1 MIDNLKIISRDLL
14 VTFEAF
20 SDEHAFKLAHE
31 METNGKLRNPLLVYP
46 LYDKY
51 LLLDD
56 ACILKALESL
66 DIRHIPVQIADED
79 TLSVHPWQRVV
90 EDWRLADLKAF
101 CDKFPRQ
108 VSIVAAKD
116 EPLEA
121 HQVEIRFR
129 DSETV
134 RLNFNSGALLVRVD
148 MYNKLSAEVTR
159 GNQSFRA
166 KLDLFDVNPFQLFE
180 RATAVIFPP
189 MFTIDELAQVAL
201 SGLPLAQGIIRID
214 QPGRILG
221 VDYAL
226 SILQESA
233 APAEKESFFRQL
245 IQMRI
250 SSDRTSFY
258 YGSIFMFNN

>member
-20 SDEHAFKLAHE
+20 TDEHSFKLAHE
-31 METNGKLRNPLLVYP
+31 MESNGKLRNPLLVYP

-66 DIRHIPVQIADED
+66 DIKHIPVQIADED

-90 EDWRLADLKAF
+90 EDWRLADLETF
-101 CDKFPRQ
+101 CNRFPRQ
-108 VSIVAAKD
+108 VCIHEANN
-116 EPLEA
+116 EPLDPHE
-121 HQVEIRFR
+121 VEIRFR

-134 RLNFNSGALLVRVD
+134 RLKFSSEALLVRVD
-148 MYNKLSAEVTR
+148 MYNKLSTEVTR

-166 KLDLFDVNPFQLFE
+166 KLDLFDVNPFQLFNK
-180 RATAVIFPP
+180 ATAVIFPP
-189 MFTIDELAQVAL
+189 MFTIDELAQVAV
-201 SGLPLAQGIIRID
+201 SGMPLAQGIIRID

-226 SILQESA
+226 SILQEKA
-233 APAEKESFFRQL
+233 APTEKESFFKQL

>member
-1 MIDNLKIISRDLL
+1 MIDNLKIISRDLI
-14 VTFEAF
+14 VSFEAF
-20 SDEHAFKLAHE
+20 SDEHSFKLAHE
-31 METNGKLRNPLLVYP
+31 MESNGKLRNPLLVYP

-66 DIRHIPVQIADED
+66 DIRHIPVQVADEE

-90 EDWRLADLKAF
+90 EDWTSDDLMAF

-108 VSIVAAKD
+108 VAIQPAHD
-116 EPLEA
+116 DQLQA
-121 HQVEIRFR
+121 HQVEVRFR

-134 RLNFNSGALLVRVD
+134 RLDFKSGALLVRVD

-166 KLDLFDVNPFQLFE
+166 KLNLFDVNPFDLFN

-201 SGLPLAQGIIRID
+201 SGMPLAQGIIRID

-226 SILQESA
+226 SILKEKA
-233 APAEKESFFRQL
+233 APREKESFFQQL

-250 SSDRTSFY
+250 SSDRTSYY
-258 YGSIFMFNN
+258 YGSVFMFNN